1 MTLQKMNF
9 SKETEVL
16 KQLNCLLEGKCM
28 QIGTQRQA
36 QREWF
41 PPGSL
46 NHLYWGVSSEFPLA
60 NHLALLGSKFLFG
73 LCQDY
78 PLCAWTCLSQD
89 GF

>member
-16 KQLNCLLEGKCM
+16 KQLNCLLEENVCKWAHKGEL
-28 QIGTQRQA
+28 RDS
-36 QREWF
+36 
-41 PPGSL
+41 GSL
-46 NHLYWGVSSEFPLA
+46 LEVLITYIGAFLLSFLLA

-78 PLCAWTCLSQD
+78 PLCAWTCLS
-89 GF
+89 